1 MTAYKPQ
8 TWPISVYMIGLAVIT
23 LVSVYF
29 AKETRKTPE
38 PESRIAETSALLESA
53 P

>member
-8 TWPISVYMIGLAVIT
+8 TWPISVYMIILALIT

-29 AKETRKTPE
+29 AVETRK
-38 PESRIAETSALLESA
+38 A
-53 P
+53 

>member
-8 TWPISVYMIGLAVIT
+8 TWPISVYTMILALIT

-29 AKETRKTPE
+29 AAETRKGV
-38 PESRIAETSALLESA
+38 ET
-53 P
+53 